1 MIKKTDFSL
10 MCFLLIG
17 SKLMVSLDS
26 FDGSDYLLKNYF
38 GQSDFIKSTIRKNV
52 TIKRKPQVNTLW
64 HWLLLILFGL
74 LAYGTMTQQVLL
86 IALFIAL
93 AAIVK
98 GPLMILWAAV
108 YSMLIAFFPPLGIV
122 LSILFFLVNLGTVAK
137 SWRISLTSAYFYL
150 VPLIGTIIRTIV
162 KNEPDYLV
170 MLFVAASMIGLH
182 FLLNW
187 LYQNNSLS
195 RSLTWTIISVPYAIL
210 IMILPARFH
219 RLKTNK
225 KLKL

>member
-1 MIKKTDFSL
+1 MYFPL
-10 MCFLLIG
+10 NG
-17 SKLMVSLDS
+17 SKLVISLDS

-38 GQSDFIKSTIRKNV
+38 EQSDFLKSAIRKNV
-52 TIKRKPQVNTLW
+52 TIQRKPQVNTLW

-86 IALFIAL
+86 IALFIAI
-93 AAIVK
+93 AAIAK
-98 GPLMILWAAV
+98 GPLMMLWAAV
-108 YSMLIAFFPPLGIV
+108 YSMLIAFFPPLGIL

-137 SWRISLTSAYFYL
+137 SWRISLTSAYFYF
-150 VPLIGTIIRTIV
+150 VPLIGAIV
-162 KNEPDYLV
+162 RIVVNNEPDYLV
-170 MLFVAASMIGLH
+170 LLFVVASMIGLH

-219 RLKTNK
+219 RMKTNK